1 MLTKVAGRGSE
12 LNPNSG
18 CVPANARATR
28 SESCAADPLRLH
40 DQDAFYQNLDRYLHY
55 LLARTTAGVS
65 PAACANACFDWAIH
79 LATSPG
85 RQLERFG
92 EAVHQWTRLADY
104 AKAAALSGP
113 DAAPCILPRSNDKRF
128 HSERWKEFPFNVY
141 AQSFLLWEEWWHSAV
156 TGVRGVEKQNAD
168 RLDFITRQTLDVFA
182 PTNFPL
188 TNPDVLVRT
197 QAEAG
202 SNLVR
207 GLWNFL
213 EDLDRL
219 RNKEGPEGVENF
231 KVGETIAV
239 TPGKVV
245 FRNHLIELI
254 QYAPTTP
261 DVYPEPILIIPAWI
275 MKFYILD
282 LRPENSLV
290 KYLTGQGFTVFMVS
304 WRNPGEEDR
313 DTSFEDY
320 RRLGVMAAIDA
331 VSEVAGGQKIHAAGY
346 CLGGT
351 LLATAAAAM
360 ALDND
365 DRLKTV
371 TFLAAQADFREA
383 GELTLFIDESQI
395 SFLEDMMDE
404 QGFLDS
410 TQMAG
415 AFQLL
420 RSNDLIWSHV
430 INRYLLGER
439 QPVFDLLAWN
449 ADATRMPYRMH
460 SDYLRSLFLNNDL
473 AEGRY
478 MVDGRAV
485 ALTDLHMPIF
495 ALGTE
500 TDHVAPWRSVYKFN
514 ILTDTDVTFVLT
526 SGGHNAGVVS
536 PPGSSGRSYRMAT
549 KRETDSFESPDEWH
563 ASAPKFEGSWWLA
576 WTDWL
581 AERSSEKSSPP
592 SMGAPRDG
600 LEPLENAPGTY
611 VFQR

>member
-1 MLTKVAGRGSE
+1 MLTKVEDGKPE
-12 LNPNSG
+12 LKSAP
-18 CVPANARATR
+18 ARACTTE
-28 SESCAADPLRLH
+28 SESGAVEPLRTH
-40 DQDAFYQNLDRYLHY
+40 NQDAFYHNLDRHLHY

-65 PAACANACFDWAIH
+65 PAACANAYFDWAIH
-79 LATSPG
+79 LASSPG
-85 RQLERFG
+85 RQLELLG
-92 EAVHQWTRLADY
+92 EAIHQWTRLADFT
-104 AKAAALSGP
+104 KAAASAGA
-113 DAAPCILPRSNDKRF
+113 DATPCILPRPNDKRF
-128 HSERWKEFPFNVY
+128 RSEHWKEFPFNVY
-141 AQSFLLWEEWWHSAV
+141 GQSFLLWEEWWHSAV
-156 TGVRGVEKQNAD
+156 TGVRGVERQNAE
-168 RLDFITRQTLDVFA
+168 RLDFILRQVLDVFA
-182 PTNFPL
+182 PTNSLL
-188 TNPDVLVRT
+188 TNPDVLLRT

-202 SNLVR
+202 FNLVR
-207 GLWNFL
+207 GLWNYL
-213 EDLDRL
+213 EDLKRL
-219 RNKEGPEGVENF
+219 RDREGPDGSENYR
-231 KVGETIAV
+231 VGEAVAV
-239 TPGKVV
+239 TPGKVI

-254 QYAPTTP
+254 QYSPTTSE
-261 DVYPEPILIIPAWI
+261 VHPEPILIIPAWI

-304 WRNPGEEDR
+304 WHNPGEEDR
-313 DTSFEDY
+313 DTNFEDY

-331 VSEVAGGQKIHAAGY
+331 VSKVVGGQKIHAAGY

-395 SFLEDMMDE
+395 SFLEDMMQE

-439 QPVFDLLAWN
+439 KPAFDLLAWN

-478 MVDGRAV
+478 TVNGRAI
-485 ALTDLHMPIF
+485 ALTDLRMPVF

-514 ILTDTDVTFVLT
+514 ILCDTDVTFVLT

-536 PPGSSGRSYRMAT
+536 PPGSPGRSYRMAT
-549 KRETDSFESPDEWH
+549 KFETDSFESPDAWH
-563 ASAPKFEGSWWLA
+563 ANAPKFEGSWWSA
-576 WTDWL
+576 WTGWL
-581 AERSSEKSSPP
+581 SERSSRMTKPP
-592 SMGAPRDG
+592 SMGASGDG

-611 VFQR
+611 VYQR

>member
-1 MLTKVAGRGSE
+1 MLTKVEDGESKLSSMPASGRAPS
-12 LNPNSG
+12 S
-18 CVPANARATR
+18 
-28 SESCAADPLRLH
+28 AAENLDSH
-40 DQDAFYQNLDRYLHY
+40 DQDAFYRNLDRYLHY
-55 LLARTTAGVS
+55 LLARTTAGLS
-65 PAACANACFDWAIH
+65 PAACANAYFDWAIH

-85 RQLERFG
+85 RQLELFG
-92 EAVHQWTRLADY
+92 EAVHQWTRLADF
-104 AKAAALSGP
+104 AKAAALAGA
-113 DAAPCILPRSNDKRF
+113 DAAPCILPRSHDKRF
-128 HSERWKEFPFNVY
+128 HSERWKDFPFNVY
-141 AQSFLLWEEWWHSAV
+141 SQSFLLWEEWWHSAV
-156 TGVRGVEKQNAD
+156 TGVRGVERQNAE
-168 RLDFITRQTLDVFA
+168 RLDFMTRQALDVFA
-182 PTNFPL
+182 PTNFPP
-188 TNPDVLVRT
+188 TNPDVLLRT
-197 QAEAG
+197 EAEAG
-202 SNLVR
+202 LNLVR

-213 EDLDRL
+213 EDLKRF
-219 RNKEGPEGVENF
+219 RNREEPEGAENYR
-231 KVGETIAV
+231 VGETVAV
-239 TPGKVV
+239 TPGKVI

-290 KYLTGQGFTVFMVS
+290 KYLTGQGFTVFMIS
-304 WRNPGEEDR
+304 WRNPSEEDR

-331 VSEVAGGQKIHAAGY
+331 VSKVSEGQKIHAAGY

-365 DRLKTV
+365 NRLKTV

-395 SFLEDMMDE
+395 SFLEDMMQQ

-410 TQMAG
+410 AQMAG

-478 MVDGRAV
+478 MVDGRAI

-514 ILTDTDVTFVLT
+514 ILSDTDVTFALA

-536 PPGSSGRSYRMAT
+536 PPGSPRSSYRMAT
-549 KRETDSFESPDEWH
+549 KLEADSFQSPDEWF
-563 ASAPKFEGSWWLA
+563 ANAPKFDGSWWSA
-576 WTDWL
+576 WTNWL
-581 AERSSEKSSPP
+581 SKRSSKKSEPP
-592 SMGAPRDG
+592 SMGAPRNG
-600 LEPLENAPGTY
+600 LEPLEDAPGTY
-611 VFQR
+611 VYQR